1 MVKVAINGFGRI
13 GRNVLRSAIKYG
25 TFGKTFEVVAINDL
39 TDAKVLAHLLKY
51 DSVHGVLEAKVE
63 AKEKSIIVNGKEI
76 AILAEKDPVNLPW
89 KSLGIEVVIE
99 STGFFTDKEGASK
112 HLTAGAKKVVVSAP
126 CKGDVRTVVIGVN
139 EKTYNKA
146 TDNIVSMASCTT
158 NSLAPVLKTL
168 NDKFKIKRGFMTT
181 VHAYTN
187 DQRILDLAHKDL
199 RRARAAALNIIPS
212 TTGAAKAIGEVI
224 PELKGKMDG
233 VSLRV
238 PVPDG
243 SITDI
248 TLEVEKETTKEEINA
263 ALKAA
268 ADGPLKGV
276 LEYTTD
282 PIVSSDIV
290 GNPHPAIVDSLST
303 NAMGNLIKVFS
314 WYDNEWGYSSQL
326 VKLVTEIL

>member
-1 MVKVAINGFGRI
+1 VVKVAINGFGRI